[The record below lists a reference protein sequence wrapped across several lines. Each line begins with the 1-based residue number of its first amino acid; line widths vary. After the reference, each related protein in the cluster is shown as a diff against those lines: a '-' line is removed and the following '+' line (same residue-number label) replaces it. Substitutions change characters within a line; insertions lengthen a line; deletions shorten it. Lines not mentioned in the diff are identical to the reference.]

1 MSLDKGKMP
10 KKINVS
16 QYRFAIVASRFN
28 KKYVDALVKDAVKTF
43 NEHGVDSK
51 NIRLIRVPGAG
62 EVPHVCNMLAETC
75 QYDAVIALGVVI
87 AGDTPHHLVIAH
99 STANALQQ
107 IAVSTTVPMINGIV
121 VTENEEQAKAR
132 TVGKIARGAEF
143 AECAMEMAWHAAVL
157 LDEITESQESEEGEK

>member
-10 KKINVS
+10 KKIDVS
-16 QYRFAIVASRFN
+16 QYRYAIVASRFN

-51 NIRLIRVPGAG
+51 NIKLVRVPGAG

-87 AGDTPHHLVIAH
+87 AGDTPHHLIIAH

-107 IAVSTTVPMINGIV
+107 IAVSTTVPMINGLHV
-121 VTENEEQAKAR
+121 CRVFSGGRWKSRTEHHIPHHFRRHQYQQYRAQPVCTPTALHSP
-132 TVGKIARGAEF
+132 I
-143 AECAMEMAWHAAVL
+143 
-157 LDEITESQESEEGEK
+157 